1 MRIKQALS
9 PLVFLA
15 ALLNVSA
22 TLADEASISTMAS
35 ILINL
40 QHFPSD
46 SDKQK
51 LTMIAESSD
60 SGEAEKT
67 VAMAIAN
74 IEHKAAAADQDKLNA
89 IVADS
94 DTPAGL
100 RDLASVVLS
109 LNHFPSAADKAKLEK
124 LVVAL

>member
-1 MRIKQALS
+1 MQLKRTLF

-15 ALLNVSA
+15 ALITMPMA
-22 TLADEASISTMAS
+22 QAGEASISTMAS

-46 SDKQK
+46 SDKEK
-51 LTMIAESSD
+51 LAMIASSD
-60 SGEAEKT
+60 DSSEAEKT
-67 VAMAIAN
+67 IAMAIAN
-74 IEHKAAAADQDKLNA
+74 IEHQASSADKDKLNA
-89 IVADS
+89 IIADS

-100 RDLASVVLS
+100 RDLANVVVS
-109 LNHFPSAADKAKLEK
+109 LNHYPSAADKTKLEK